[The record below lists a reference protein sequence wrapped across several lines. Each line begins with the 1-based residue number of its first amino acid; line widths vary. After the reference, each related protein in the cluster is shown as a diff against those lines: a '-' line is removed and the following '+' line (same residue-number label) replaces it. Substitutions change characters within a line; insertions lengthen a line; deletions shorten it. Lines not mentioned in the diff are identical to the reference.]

1 MWTVYILFLSCGS
14 VWNGWKSYALGELV
28 TRDERISTVRQLW
41 SLTGDLLVLIEPGT
55 PEGSSLVREMRTHI
69 LQMEKKVQPL
79 AVLES
84 SLVL

>member
-1 MWTVYILFLSCGS
+1 M
-14 VWNGWKSYALGELV
+14 
-28 TRDERISTVRQLW
+28 
-41 SLTGDLLVLIEPGT
+41 LIEPGT

-84 SLVL
+84 SLVVKQ

>member
-1 MWTVYILFLSCGS
+1 
-14 VWNGWKSYALGELV
+14 V

-41 SLTGDLLVLIEPGT
+41 SLTRDLLVLIEPGT

-79 AVLES
+79 AVPES
-84 SLVL
+84 SLVF